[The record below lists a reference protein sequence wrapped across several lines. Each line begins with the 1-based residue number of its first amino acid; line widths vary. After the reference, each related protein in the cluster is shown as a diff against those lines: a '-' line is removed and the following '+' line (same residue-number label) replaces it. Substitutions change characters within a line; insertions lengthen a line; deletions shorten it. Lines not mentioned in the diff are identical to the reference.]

1 MSPRRR
7 KREAISPDPRDCRCE
22 GSYGKEHRKGGRRGW
37 EISTLLGA
45 TFRPLKEFGSDGR
58 VLREEDGWHMEANKD
73 HEGWMVYLHKASVIL
88 TNCIGR
94 QDRVANC
101 TIESCVLPTGVHT
114 PTKQK
119 TAMLSS
125 RREFRKRQPYHAGYP
140 STHEIT
146 NNRHPCV
153 LPF

>member
-7 KREAISPDPRDCRCE
+7 KREAISPDPRDCRCK
-22 GSYGKEHRKGGRRGW
+22 GSLGKEQRRRGRRGR
-37 EISTLLGA
+37 EINTLLDA

-58 VLREEDGWHMEANKD
+58 VLREEDGWNMETNKD
-73 HEGWMVYLHKASVIL
+73 HEGWMVYMHSASVIL

-94 QDRVANC
+94 DDSGCKLYDRELCPSNRSARSYE
-101 TIESCVLPTGVHT
+101 T
-114 PTKQK
+114 K

-125 RREFRKRQPYHAGYP
+125 RRESRKCQPYHAGYP